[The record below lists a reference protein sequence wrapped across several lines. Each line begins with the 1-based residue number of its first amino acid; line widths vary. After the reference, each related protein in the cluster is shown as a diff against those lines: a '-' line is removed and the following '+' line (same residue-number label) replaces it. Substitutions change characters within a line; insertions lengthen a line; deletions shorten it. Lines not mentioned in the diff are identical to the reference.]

1 MTQKESTP
9 EEKKKTKKSSHS
21 GKPSF
26 LRKIILLFLLVV
38 CASIAVISVWGALFV
53 REISEELPTTTQ
65 ILAHKESVAS
75 TVYDRDNQVIARLFT
90 ENRKPV
96 QLKDVSPWMIKCTLA
111 AEDSSFYQHS
121 GIRLPAIVRALMVDI
136 LHRGAR
142 QGGSTIT
149 QQLARNLFLT
159 HEKTIKRKAK
169 EIMLAIRM
177 EQLFSKD
184 KILEMYLNTI
194 YFGHGAWG
202 VETASKTYFGKEVKD
217 LNLHEAAVMA
227 GLIAAPERYS
237 PLNNMGNAKKR
248 QGYVLG
254 RLVDLGW
261 INSETRDAAY
271 KEEIV
276 LKHTPNKVTEYN
288 RAPYFVA
295 HLLFNYLLP
304 KYGADLVYSGG
315 MEIHTTLDLDLQ
327 EEADASIQTLKSQ
340 GALIAMD
347 PLTGE
352 VLAMTGGKDFSKSKF
367 NRVTQAYRQPGSAF
381 KPFVFAA
388 ALEKGILPTDHF
400 LDAPLSYD
408 IPGEEKKWE
417 PGNYSNK
424 YNGEVTVLDALIH
437 SYNTVAVR
445 MADLIGV
452 TNVVHMARSAGITSP
467 HLPYDLSLALGTAS
481 ITPMEMA
488 VAFSTFANGGHLV
501 SPFMIREIRSS
512 NGDVLEFH
520 TPEVKDGISPT
531 TAVVIRS
538 LMEDVVQA
546 GTGRRARIPGWETFG
561 KTGTTNDYSDA
572 WFAGG
577 VPGLVTIVYAGN
589 DDHKPLGRNATGSA
603 IAVPVWK
610 RFMEKAVK
618 VLHLPQ
624 SFDIP
629 EGLSVEAV
637 QICRESGFL
646 ASPNCPAAT
655 IFLPTGSIPTTI
667 CPLHGGELF
676 ASQNDPQAPR
686 LYLLPQDEEHY
697 YTYATFPNGN
707 IPWTFPGTEGTEPGL
722 SPLQKQPIPS
732 QKPAEESNVPTGDA
746 KPYENDPSP
755 AKTIEDRYQDLLKQY
770 GITN

>member
-9 EEKKKTKKSSHS
+9 EEKKKTKKSSYS

-271 KEEIV
+271 S
-276 LKHTPNKVTEYN
+276 H
-288 RAPYFVA
+288 R
-295 HLLFNYLLP
+295 
-304 KYGADLVYSGG
+304 
-315 MEIHTTLDLDLQ
+315 
-327 EEADASIQTLKSQ
+327 IQ
-340 GALIAMD
+340 
-347 PLTGE
+347 
-352 VLAMTGGKDFSKSKF
+352 
-367 NRVTQAYRQPGSAF
+367 
-381 KPFVFAA
+381 
-388 ALEKGILPTDHF
+388 
-400 LDAPLSYD
+400 
-408 IPGEEKKWE
+408 
-417 PGNYSNK
+417 
-424 YNGEVTVLDALIH
+424 
-437 SYNTVAVR
+437 
-445 MADLIGV
+445 
-452 TNVVHMARSAGITSP
+452 
-467 HLPYDLSLALGTAS
+467 
-481 ITPMEMA
+481 
-488 VAFSTFANGGHLV
+488 
-501 SPFMIREIRSS
+501 
-512 NGDVLEFH
+512 
-520 TPEVKDGISPT
+520 
-531 TAVVIRS
+531 
-538 LMEDVVQA
+538 
-546 GTGRRARIPGWETFG
+546 
-561 KTGTTNDYSDA
+561 
-572 WFAGG
+572 
-577 VPGLVTIVYAGN
+577 
-589 DDHKPLGRNATGSA
+589 
-603 IAVPVWK
+603 
-610 RFMEKAVK
+610 
-618 VLHLPQ
+618 
-624 SFDIP
+624 
-629 EGLSVEAV
+629 
-637 QICRESGFL
+637 
-646 ASPNCPAAT
+646 
-655 IFLPTGSIPTTI
+655 
-667 CPLHGGELF
+667 
-676 ASQNDPQAPR
+676 
-686 LYLLPQDEEHY
+686 
-697 YTYATFPNGN
+697 
-707 IPWTFPGTEGTEPGL
+707 
-722 SPLQKQPIPS
+722 
-732 QKPAEESNVPTGDA
+732 
-746 KPYENDPSP
+746 
-755 AKTIEDRYQDLLKQY
+755 
-770 GITN
+770 